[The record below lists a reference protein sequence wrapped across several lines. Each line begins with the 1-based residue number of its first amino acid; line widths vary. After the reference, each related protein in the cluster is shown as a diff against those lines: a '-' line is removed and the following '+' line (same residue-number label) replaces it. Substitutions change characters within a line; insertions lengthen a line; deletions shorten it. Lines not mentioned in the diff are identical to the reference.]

1 MVKGAVLKTA
11 RRGTRAWVQIL
22 PAPPD
27 VSFIEVRCS
36 HYLPICCYNTV
47 GHTEIHAWG
56 DHVRRQ
62 FFRDVAVVVEPRIPW
77 IYPWECQREDYTM
90 LYRF

>member
-11 RRGTRAWVQIL
+11 RRGIRAWVQIL

-36 HYLPICCYNTV
+36 HYLPICCYRGCV
-47 GHTEIHAWG
+47 HPSPSGHILSCKGKTLGTHG
-56 DHVRRQ
+56 SK
-62 FFRDVAVVVEPRIPW
+62 
-77 IYPWECQREDYTM
+77 
-90 LYRF
+90 